1 MIPPTNT
8 KLKSPREKQNMVAA
22 LSFAKKGTKK
32 ALSKRFFCAFSDD
45 KPFSFS

>member
-32 ALSKRFFCAFSDD
+32 ALSKRFFVPFQTTNH
-45 KPFSFS
+45 FSFS